1 MDGRNIWRSVT
12 AGMFLQL
19 TRCALK
25 SFDPKNGE
33 SKGLVRLCI
42 VTIACYRTGS
52 LCIKQVRMKRKAVMS
67 SSRLIKAFLLISLS
81 CVTGVTFAGARQNL
95 TQNERKKPS
104 DSAISY
110 SLLDRVV
117 SPMSFP
123 EDRTQRFSVSQVQI
137 RGNALISTTE
147 LLEELPAACAISVG
161 QGDETADEI
170 YDFRALNGIISNPG
184 ETRQVS
190 LKTIQGL
197 TKYILQAYQAKG
209 YAGIYVYVP
218 AEAVKGKGTLA
229 GDILPVQVIEGK
241 IAQVSVRRY
250 DFDRNP
256 QEKAFLKESALE
268 SWSPVRAGDIEG
280 Y

>member
-1 MDGRNIWRSVT
+1 
-12 AGMFLQL
+12 
-19 TRCALK
+19 
-25 SFDPKNGE
+25 
-33 SKGLVRLCI
+33 
-42 VTIACYRTGS
+42 
-52 LCIKQVRMKRKAVMS
+52 
-67 SSRLIKAFLLISLS
+67 
-81 CVTGVTFAGARQNL
+81 
-95 TQNERKKPS
+95 
-104 DSAISY
+104 
-110 SLLDRVV
+110 
-117 SPMSFP
+117 MSFP